1 MGIERL
7 KKSCVT
13 CRINYC
19 LLKTSYSRYSRYN
32 TYLHILRHDIWCLS
46 GIEYHS
52 YPNSVSAL
60 IHACI
65 LGPFRCR
72 CVWIPFSKPQSQLFL
87 FLYIHVCTSTYL
99 YIHVHIYTYKQ
110 HRTNAKTTYLQ
121 LTRLGFPLRSSLYE
135 IVVSAKWPSRTMFVI
150 SYHRGSFIDKV

>member
-1 MGIERL
+1 MSHVESIIAYSKQATRDTVDTIHICI
-7 KKSCVT
+7 SYVMISDVYRVSNIIHT
-13 CRINYC
+13 RIASQ
-19 LLKTSYSRYSRYN
+19 LWFTR
-32 TYLHILRHDIWCLS
+32 
-46 GIEYHS
+46 
-52 YPNSVSAL
+52 VSL
-60 IHACI
+60 DVS
-65 LGPFRCR
+65 FRCR

-121 LTRLGFPLRSSLYE
+121 LTRFGFPLRSSLYE